1 MRALLFF
8 TVALFSFMES
18 LAATPAAQESNADPV
33 IAIAPQKDGPA
44 PNVMP
49 VAPQQDSPSPNLPPQ
64 ASQQDGPSP
73 NAFPEPKADQPKT
86 KPQEKGFVKNIF
98 TTATPKPASQKDREE
113 SSRPAPVNVTFV
125 DIDQLQ
131 KVIDSLPE
139 EDRRTISAIRV
150 QIATW
155 PREVFDEISAYRE
168 FVISSRKVAKQKYAL
183 LSQEAKSALETERQ
197 LKIKLS
203 PQTAQ
208 ILESLEVK
216 ANRGSH
222 E

>member
-1 MRALLFF
+1 
-8 TVALFSFMES
+8 MEA
-18 LAATPAAQESNADPV
+18 LAADPAPQENNAAPNI
-33 IAIAPQKDGPA
+33 IAIAPQQDGPA
-44 PNVMP
+44 PNEMP
-49 VAPQQDSPSPNLPPQ
+49 AAPQPESPAPNMPP
-64 ASQQDGPSP
+64 A
-73 NAFPEPKADQPKT
+73 PKDDKSET
-86 KPQEKGFVKNIF
+86 KPREKSFIKNIF
-98 TTATPKPASQKDREE
+98 TTPTPKLASQNDKEE
-113 SSRPAPVNVTFV
+113 SPRTEPTSMTFV

-139 EDRRTISAIRV
+139 EDRRTISAIRA
-150 QIATW
+150 QITTW

-203 PQTAQ
+203 PQTAR

-216 ANRGSH
+216 TNR
-222 E
+222 

>member
-8 TVALFSFMES
+8 TVALFSFTEA
-18 LAATPAAQESNADPV
+18 LAADPAPQESNADSI

-49 VAPQQDSPSPNLPPQ
+49 VAPQQDSPPPN
-64 ASQQDGPSP
+64 PSP
-73 NAFPEPKADQPKT
+73 NTLPEPKADQSET
-86 KPQEKGFVKNIF
+86 KPQEKSFIKNIF
-98 TTATPKPASQKDREE
+98 TTSTPKPASQKNQEG

-155 PREVFDEISAYRE
+155 PKEVFDEISAYRE

>member
-8 TVALFSFMES
+8 MAALFSFTGS
-18 LAATPAAQESNADPV
+18 LAADPAPQEDAAAPV
-33 IAIAPQKDGPA
+33 IAIAPHPA
-44 PNVMP
+44 PNAMP
-49 VAPQQDSPSPNLPPQ
+49 APPPL
-64 ASQQDGPSP
+64 
-73 NAFPEPKADQPKT
+73 EPKADQPET
-86 KPQEKGFVKNIF
+86 KPEEKSFIKNIF
-98 TTATPKPASQKDREE
+98 TTSTPKPVSQKDKEE
-113 SSRPAPVNVTFV
+113 SLRREPVRATFV

-139 EDRRTISAIRV
+139 EDRRTISAIRA
-150 QIATW
+150 QISTW
-155 PREVFDEISAYRE
+155 PKEVFDEISAYRE
-168 FVISSRKVAKQKYAL
+168 FVISSRKVAKQKYTL

-216 ANRGSH
+216 ANR
-222 E
+222 